1 MKIFSWIGD
10 QFANNTFY
18 MLGYTAAVYFIG
30 AFSAPLIPGVN
41 KAIYKILPD
50 SVKEQDSDE

>member
-10 QFANNTFY
+10 QFANNLFN
-18 MLGYTAAVYFIG
+18 MVAYTVAVYFIG

-41 KAIYKILPD
+41 KAIYKVLPE
-50 SVKEQDSDE
+50 SVKDSE

>member
-10 QFANNTFY
+10 QFAHNLIY
-18 MLGYTAAVYFIG
+18 MVCYTAAVYFIG

-41 KAIYKILPD
+41 GVVYKILPE
-50 SVKEQDSDE
+50 SIKVSSDE

>member
-10 QFANNTFY
+10 QFANNL
-18 MLGYTAAVYFIG
+18 MNMVLYTGAVYFIG

-41 KAIYKILPD
+41 GAIYKLLPE
-50 SVKEQDSDE
+50 SVKNNDEA